1 MIKVGLYDDELEAV
15 KAFGVKARELRKEH
29 AADGHVK
36 HEHKHTGSLCKL
48 NFPTPEE
55 QAQYDA
61 AVAALAKKNIC
72 NAGDAAVW
80 GDAAGDGFACATAA
94 LCRHDS
100 EDVTLVV
107 EGRIGY
113 LCPCHQER
121 LKYGKSFPPF
131 YLKGS
136 KKKKE

>member
-15 KAFGVKARELRKEH
+15 KAFGVKKARELRKEH
-29 AADGHVK
+29 AANGHVK

-48 NFPTPEE
+48 NSPTPEE

-80 GDAAGDGFACATAA
+80 GDLMQMVLRVLQQRFVDTIAKMLRWWSRVA
-94 LCRHDS
+94 
-100 EDVTLVV
+100 
-107 EGRIGY
+107 
-113 LCPCHQER
+113 
-121 LKYGKSFPPF
+121 
-131 YLKGS
+131 
-136 KKKKE
+136 